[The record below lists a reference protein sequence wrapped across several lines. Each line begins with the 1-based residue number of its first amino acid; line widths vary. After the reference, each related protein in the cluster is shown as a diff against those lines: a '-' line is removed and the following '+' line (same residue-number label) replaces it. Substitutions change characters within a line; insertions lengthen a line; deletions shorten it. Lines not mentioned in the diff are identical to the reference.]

1 MRSQHVIAIVFA
13 SLLGAY
19 VLFSLVFF
27 PAAHTTTVCRE
38 VTVNIE
44 DAGKRNYVTT
54 REIREYL
61 TSSCGSLVGDSIDY
75 ALLSDVENKLLKHP
89 MLRTAEAWCSP
100 EGVLHLSV
108 TQRQPVLR
116 VMGDEN
122 YYVDSDRRRMP
133 VRSTTAAYVPVV
145 TGRVPLRF
153 AAGELYDFVQWMEDD
168 PYWRAQIEQINV
180 ISPQRIELIPRVGSG
195 VVVLGS
201 LDNYAGK
208 LRKLKKLYQDG
219 FSSFG
224 WNDYAEVDLRFR
236 GQVVC
241 RK

>member
-1 MRSQHVIAIVFA
+1 MKPQYVISTVFA
-13 SLLGAY
+13 ALLTAY
-19 VLFSLVFF
+19 VLFSLVYY

-38 VTVNIE
+38 VNITIE
-44 DAGKRNYVTT
+44 DIDQRAYVTT
-54 REIREYL
+54 SELKAYL
-61 TSSCGSLVGDSIDY
+61 SSTCGSLVGTEVDY
-75 ALLSDVENKLLKHP
+75 ALLSSVEKQLLGHP
-89 MLRTAEAWCSP
+89 MLRNAEAWCSP
-100 EGVLHLSV
+100 EGVLHLAV

-122 YYVDSDRRRMP
+122 YFVDSDRRRMP

-145 TGRVPLRF
+145 TGRVPFRF
-153 AAGELYDFVQWMEDD
+153 AAGELYDFVLWMEDD
-168 PYWRAQIEQINV
+168 TYWRAQIEQINV
-180 ISPQRIELIPRVGSG
+180 VAPKRIELIPRVGSG
-195 VVVLGS
+195 VIVLGS
-201 LDNYAGK
+201 LENYPLK

-236 GQVVC
+236 GQEVC

>member
-153 AAGELYDFVQWMEDD
+153 AEGELYDFVLWLEDD
-168 PYWRAQIEQINV
+168 PYWRAQIEQIN
-180 ISPQRIELIPRVGSG
+180 IITPQRIELIPRVGSG

-224 WNDYAEVDLRFR
+224 WNEYAEVDLRFR

>member
-1 MRSQHVIAIVFA
+1 MKTQHLIAIVFA

-19 VLFSLVFF
+19 VLFSMVFF
-27 PAAHTTTVCRE
+27 PAAHTMTICRE
-38 VTVNIE
+38 VSINIE

-54 REIREYL
+54 REIKNYL
-61 TSSCGSLVGDSIDY
+61 TSSCGSLVGDSVDY
-75 ALLSDVENKLLKHP
+75 TLLASVEQTLLRHP
-89 MLRTAEAWCSP
+89 MLRNAEAWCSP

-122 YYVDSDRRRMP
+122 YYIDTDRRRMP

-145 TGRVPLRF
+145 TGRVPFRF
-153 AAGELYDFVQWMEDD
+153 AAGELYDFVLWMEDE
-168 PYWRAQIEQINV
+168 PYWRAQIEQIHV
-180 ISPQRIELIPRVGSG
+180 VSPGRVELIPRVGSG

-201 LDNYAGK
+201 LDNYTGK

-224 WNDYAEVDLRFR
+224 WNDYSEVDLRFR

>member
-1 MRSQHVIAIVFA
+1 MKSQHVIAIVFA

-38 VTVNIE
+38 VTINIQDE
-44 DAGKRNYVTT
+44 GKRNYVTKH
-54 REIREYL
+54 ELENYL
-61 TSSCGSLVGDSIDY
+61 SSSCGSLKGDSIDY
-75 ALLSDVENKLLKHP
+75 ALLSDVEKSLLKHP